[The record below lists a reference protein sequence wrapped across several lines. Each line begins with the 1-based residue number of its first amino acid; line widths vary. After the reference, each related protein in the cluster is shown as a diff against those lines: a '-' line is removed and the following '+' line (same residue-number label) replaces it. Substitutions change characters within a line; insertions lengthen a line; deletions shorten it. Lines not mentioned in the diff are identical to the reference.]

1 MEGDQPP
8 LTAGEHPGT
17 SFAGLFVPYNPRQ
30 DLARGQRVPR
40 PAKPGSD
47 PGRDQPC
54 SPSPLSLSPGLMKKS

>member
-54 SPSPLSLSPGLMKKS
+54 